1 MASLSPETLLLQVSL
16 MPRKGVFFDLT
27 VLERRDA
34 SRLVPLGGSLPAPA
48 SPRMFKSSLPICF
61 AFSSISTRPLKI
73 SSDPNLLI
81 IHRHLKKKKHSSYF
95 KDMTKLRFLQ
105 MWAQNCVQLYIFAP
119 IYDTRHNWVLKA
131 AAINIL
137 YLIVGLK
144 DDGHACSDKDAE
156 NDRRVFQLAVLVLRQ
171 LPDFETSHRSHR
183 RCFQGF
189 QGESSGNLLHAN
201 SLGKQVLSFLRARI
215 PSRVDGG
222 QTRPNQ
228 DIRFLWVAQNV
239 TPHQC

>member
-1 MASLSPETLLLQVSL
+1 

-61 AFSSISTRPLKI
+61 AFSSISTGPLKI

-81 IHRHLKKKKHSSYF
+81 IHRHLKKKKHSAYF
-95 KDMTKLRFLQ
+95 KDMTKLWFLQ

-171 LPDFETSHRSHR
+171 PPRFRDVSPL
-183 RCFQGF
+183 
-189 QGESSGNLLHAN
+189 SSAMF
-201 SLGKQVLSFLRARI
+201 SMFSGKKLWKPAAR
-215 PSRVDGG
+215 
-222 QTRPNQ
+222 
-228 DIRFLWVAQNV
+228 
-239 TPHQC
+239 